1 MRNWVNLDIVFRK
14 SLDEASE
21 RLYDIERGHKEVA
34 SDFSLGESLVL
45 FFAHGRPKEE
55 SQQADGRPAQ
65 RVRKKFPCSIYA
77 VQCIGKSVTIHTH
90 ARFRIDL

>member
-1 MRNWVNLDIVFRK
+1 VFRK

-45 FFAHGRPKEE
+45 FLHMDVQRKKVSKLMG
-55 SQQADGRPAQ
+55 AQ
-65 RVRKKFPCSIYA
+65 RSE
-77 VQCIGKSVTIHTH
+77 QGKNSL
-90 ARFRIDL
+90 ARFMQSGA